1 MAASG
6 PLYERATT
14 MCLAGIVASQIGN
27 ALAIRTDRESI
38 FTVGLFSNRLLLWGI
53 LSEVLILLAL
63 SYLPFLQ
70 RIFGTAPLTGRDLL
84 FLLIFPPLMLL
95 ADELRKAWGRR
106 RGAGAAKTCRLIQ
119 EIPAGVLKSPPGY
132 QF

>member
-1 MAASG
+1 
-6 PLYERATT
+6 

-70 RIFGTAPLTGRDLL
+70 RIFGTAPLTGYDLL
-84 FLLIFPPLMLL
+84 FLLIFPPIMLL
-95 ADELRKAWGRR
+95 ADELRKAWHRR
-106 RGAGAAKTCRLIQ
+106 RR
-119 EIPAGVLKSPPGY
+119 
-132 QF
+132 